1 MLAGAGVVVVGADT
15 WGVEIMPNP
24 DPDLAAPVHQ
34 LLLDRH
40 GIYLHENLATEDL
53 ARDGVYEFM
62 YVFTPLL
69 LKGATGSPGGP
80 IAIR

>member
-1 MLAGAGVVVVGADT
+1 MGADT

-40 GIYLHENLATEDL
+40 GIYLHENLATEGL

-62 YVFTPLL
+62 YVFNPLL

-80 IAIR
+80 VAIR